1 MATTAAQMAAYL
13 YPEEEDPE
21 GAFSWWLSPCGGTD
35 LVPED
40 IKKAFGILSQV
51 AGGISSFKTP
61 KNLKKGSGKKGDD
74 GNPKPSDR
82 GSPRPGGGRVTKT
95 KPKCRVSP
103 ARSTMRLG
111 AGRNTIR
118 LQSCVKDKTQTNEMV
133 ITSLEY
139 AANAQPI
146 QVKKECKKE
155 HSQACFHYSSAIR
168 VNPQWATLT
177 CDEEA
182 ATIAHR
188 STPRATNVWSQQHR
202 GKGWTDN
209 NNRQQA
215 KCDRDE
221 YPPAYL
227 LHKNHPAF
235 INGGINSQGQL
246 IRYLPDKENRGAGQ
260 MWKGACFVP
269 SVEDLSESQFRA
281 KVGQAPN
288 KQYTKGNK
296 GQIQTLVAVT
306 VPTRPEFTISAWGHQ
321 NNPPPNDGLDLNKCW
336 PSGIASKD
344 PGMALLTFDPWY
356 GGKAPPYNYQAAY
369 AKGTNGD

>member
-51 AGGISSFKTP
+51 AGGVSSFKTP
-61 KNLKKGSGKKGDD
+61 KNLKKGSGKKGDN
-74 GNPKPSDR
+74 GNPKPADR
-82 GSPRPGGGRVTKT
+82 GSPRPGGGRVTKS

-103 ARSTMRLG
+103 ARSTLRLG
-111 AGRNTIR
+111 VAKNTIR

-133 ITSLEY
+133 ITSLSY
-139 AANAQPI
+139 ATNAQPI
-146 QVKKECKKE
+146 QVKKECKKD

-168 VNPQWATLT
+168 LNPQWATLT
-177 CDEEA
+177 CDQEA
-182 ATIAHR
+182 ATTAHR
-188 STPRATNVWSQQHR
+188 LNARATNVWSQQHR
-202 GKGWTDN
+202 GNGWQNTN
-209 NNRQQA
+209 ARKQA

-227 LHKNHPAF
+227 LHRNHPAF
-235 INGGINSQGQL
+235 INAGINSQGQL
-246 IRYLPDKENRGAGQ
+246 VRYLPDGENRGAGQ

-269 SVEDLSESQFRA
+269 SVEDMSESKFRSEFN
-281 KVGQAPN
+281 KAPN
-288 KQYTKGNK
+288 KQYIKGRN
-296 GQIQTLVAVT
+296 GQIQTLAAIT
-306 VPTRPEFTISAWGHQ
+306 VPTRPEFTISAWGQ
-321 NNPPPNDGLDLNKCW
+321 RNNPPNDGLDVNPCW

-344 PGMALLTFDPWY
+344 PGFALLTFDPWY
-356 GGKAPPYNYQAAY
+356 AGQAPPYNYQAAY